1 MTGAGSCADHLQ
13 NPPRQLLEPM
23 VNVDADFGV
32 VLLKLRQ
39 QFLLFTIVQ
48 QLVSHGEKQ
57 VVLFP
62 DVRWIKLNELAKS
75 ADQRLLAS
83 ARSAYIGFGRK
94 LQIGHQAPTF
104 LMLVKKNCQR
114 TAAHGYSLLLQELKQ
129 KIVLFFPRRSEERR
143 VGK

>member
-83 ARSAYIGFGRK
+83 ARSAYI
-94 LQIGHQAPTF
+94 
-104 LMLVKKNCQR
+104 
-114 TAAHGYSLLLQELKQ
+114 
-129 KIVLFFPRRSEERR
+129 
-143 VGK
+143 

>member
-23 VNVDADFGV
+23 VNVNADFGV

-39 QFLLFTIVQ
+39 QFPLFTIVQ
-48 QLVSHGEKQ
+48 QLVSHREKQ

-62 DVRWIKLNELAKS
+62 DVRWIKLNELAES

-83 ARSAYIGFGRK
+83 TGSAYVSFGRE
-94 LQIGHQAPTF
+94 LQIGH
-104 LMLVKKNCQR
+104 
-114 TAAHGYSLLLQELKQ
+114 
-129 KIVLFFPRRSEERR
+129 
-143 VGK
+143 